1 MGQRLIVHGQLPG
14 RNEWIKA
21 DRRHW
26 AAGGKLKKQATE
38 LVAWEAAIQH
48 IKPVEKCHITIQ
60 CFEPDMKRDSDNVVS
75 GAIKPILDG
84 LKLARIIK
92 DDSRKYV
99 NISTLPVELDR
110 ENPRIEVLIKEKCN
124 DNSKRLKRDG
134 IYE

>member
-60 CFEPDMKRDSDNVVS
+60 CFEPDMRRDSDNVQT
-75 GAIKPILDG
+75 GAVKPILDG
-84 LKLARIIK
+84 LKMAGIIK

-99 NISTLPVELDR
+99 RVTMLPVELDKN
-110 ENPRIEVLIKEKCN
+110 NPRVEVWIEDI
-124 DNSKRLKRDG
+124 D
-134 IYE
+134 

>member
-1 MGQRLIVHGQLPG
+1 MEQRLIIHGQLPG

-26 AAGGKLKKQATE
+26 AEGGKLKKQATE

-60 CFEPDMKRDSDNVVS
+60 CFEPDMRRDSDNVVS

-110 ENPRIEVLIKEKCN
+110 ENPRIEVWIEV
-124 DNSKRLKRDG
+124 S
-134 IYE
+134 E